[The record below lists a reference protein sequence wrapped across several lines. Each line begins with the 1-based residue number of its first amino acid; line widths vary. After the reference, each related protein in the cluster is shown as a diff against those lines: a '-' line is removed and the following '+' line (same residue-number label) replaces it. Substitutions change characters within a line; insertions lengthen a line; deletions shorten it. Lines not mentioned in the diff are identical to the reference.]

1 MSMNFDR
8 SGDPN
13 PIPADLAVKR
23 GVLLINWPVRLI
35 MFGGFALAWFLGDKL
50 PLLAIIIGLLA
61 IPMAWLWWSYFVPQW
76 RRWAHRR
83 GADSVKLQELG
94 EYASL
99 VWPRG
104 SFFER
109 TEFRGDER

>member
-35 MFGGFALAWFLGDKL
+35 MFGGFALARFLGDKL

-61 IPMAWLWWSYFVPQW
+61 IPMALVVLFRS
-76 RRWAHRR
+76 
-83 GADSVKLQELG
+83 SM
-94 EYASL
+94 ASL
-99 VWPRG
+99 GASPWC
-104 SFFER
+104 
-109 TEFRGDER
+109 